1 MEKPTEDE
9 LTIIELLLIEKMGRY
24 PQDLSHNG
32 FDKLEDLYNK
42 IITREVWNESFK
54 HDKQQRP

>member
-1 MEKPTEDE
+1 MKDLTEDE

-32 FDKLEDLYNK
+32 FDKLKDLYNK
-42 IITREVWNESFK
+42 IITREV
-54 HDKQQRP
+54 